1 MNRRSAGRS
10 AFKSSGRIA
19 PRRKSR
25 PSRGRFAVHLA
36 FAHSSP
42 VPWEAFEMVFGIRT
56 PSGKAPIGFS
66 QAWRTLAIHAGAEPY
81 SGSGIGSSLD
91 GSVTSTPV
99 RSIRQRIR
107 EPLTSKGLRGDEDRL
122 VDVP

>member
-42 VPWEAFEMVFGIRT
+42 VPWEAFEMVFGIPT

-81 SGSGIGSSLD
+81 SGSGIGSRSEEH
-91 GSVTSTPV
+91 TSELQ
-99 RSIRQRIR
+99 S
-107 EPLTSKGLRGDEDRL
+107 RL
-122 VDVP
+122 HLVCRLLLEKKNCSGCYVELVW